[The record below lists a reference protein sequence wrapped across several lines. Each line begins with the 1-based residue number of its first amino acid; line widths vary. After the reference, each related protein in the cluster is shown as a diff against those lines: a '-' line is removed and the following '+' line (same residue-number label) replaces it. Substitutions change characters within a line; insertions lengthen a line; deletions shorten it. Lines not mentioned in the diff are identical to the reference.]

1 MEIKMGKGEVIR
13 FLSRIGV
20 DTRFVSVMEDSIIIN
35 NLRFSRFSR
44 KREEL
49 FKKHYPSMKVVRSK
63 IFQMICSR
71 VSRVLSSEL
80 KPHQRILIKE
90 GDDPLSYTLY
100 AVLEPYTRKYGV
112 KLVSRGGFDVIAC
125 PLTLDHIIANAIE
138 KMINGKL
145 IAGPPWEDGRGRL
158 LYPLSKV
165 PVAWIERWLGVGPI
179 KVTRDAVVR
188 EFIGFFEEVFP
199 QFRENML
206 KSLNYI
212 RDRGFI

>member
-1 MEIKMGKGEVIR
+1 MGKGEVIK
-13 FLSRIGV
+13 FLSSIGV
-20 DTRFVSVMEDSIIIN
+20 DTRFVSVMEDSILIN

-49 FKKHYPSMKVVRSK
+49 FKKYYPNMKVVRSK

-71 VSRVLSSEL
+71 VSRVLSNEL

-112 KLVSRGGFDVIAC
+112 RLVTRQGFDLIAC
-125 PLTLDHIIANAIE
+125 PLTLDHIIADAIE

-145 IAGPPWEDGRGRL
+145 ISGPPLEDRKGRL

-179 KVTRDAVVR
+179 KVTRDDVVQ
-188 EFIGFFEEVFP
+188 EFIGFFEEVLP

-206 KSLNYI
+206 KSLEYI
-212 RDRGFI
+212 RGDKGFI